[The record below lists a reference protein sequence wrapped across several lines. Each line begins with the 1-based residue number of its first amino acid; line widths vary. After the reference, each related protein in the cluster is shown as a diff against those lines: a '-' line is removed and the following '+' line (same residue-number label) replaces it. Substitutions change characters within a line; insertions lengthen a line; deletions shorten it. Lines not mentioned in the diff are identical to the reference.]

1 LKFRSHKRTL
11 VTHRQQAKDE
21 DRDLQILPEEAVLI
35 AVAGVETLLLI
46 DTMDVLPR
54 PTGPTSMDGLF
65 EFVMIIGQ

>member
-11 VTHRQQAKDE
+11 VTHRQQTKDE
-21 DRDLQILPEEAVLI
+21 DRDLPILPEEAVLI

-46 DTMDVLPR
+46 DTMDVLHR
-54 PTGPTSMDGLF
+54 PTAPTSMDGLF